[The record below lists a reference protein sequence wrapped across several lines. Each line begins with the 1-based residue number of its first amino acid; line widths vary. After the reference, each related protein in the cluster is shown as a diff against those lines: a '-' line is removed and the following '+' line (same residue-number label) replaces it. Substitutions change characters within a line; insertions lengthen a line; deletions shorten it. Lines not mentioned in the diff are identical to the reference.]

1 MGTLLAVAIGFTS
14 LTPGVAVVTV
24 GGIGVQPIIVLL
36 LVYVALLPT
45 FMTKLPLQPLLWV
58 LLTLASYAVSTAFSV
73 WPASSIK
80 ISAMQGVYLGL
91 GALGFAAIVGIT
103 AHHRAFVRGYV
114 SGAVV
119 SSIVAFGQMAYSSR
133 YGGAISFVNNTNFSL
148 VTAYGR
154 GAAFTP
160 ESSML
165 AALLIPAILCCW
177 FERQANGASLI
188 ASWQRSWA
196 VLGLLVVGLIST
208 KSTATFYLPA
218 LLLAVAA
225 FQSRSMAEFCFG
237 GIKLLVLTV
246 IAALMFLPL
255 YASRLSNNDAPA
267 SKEWR
272 QTKIETGMRIFFA
285 NPVLGAGT
293 GMVSNAEYFAPLMDI
308 PPDLSWETDP
318 PKGVDSTAVRIL
330 AETGLVGF
338 GIAYYPLVLFLR
350 RARRLAQ
357 SPAFR
362 AIGSMSLGLLFSQLF
377 ISGYRDQIIFLLP
390 SVAFAV
396 AGGVRALLARGAT
409 RRQEAIP
416 EFTLMPYPQFG
427 QRSV

>member
-1 MGTLLAVAIGFTS
+1 MVTQLAAAIGFMS
-14 LTPGVAVVTV
+14 LTPGVAVVAV
-24 GGIGVQPIIVLL
+24 EGIGVQPIIVLL
-36 LVYVALLPT
+36 VVYVALLPT
-45 FMTKLPLQPLLWV
+45 FMARLPLQPLLWA
-58 LLTLASYAVSTAFSV
+58 LLTLASYAVSTVFSV
-73 WPASSIK
+73 WPEFSIK
-80 ISAMQGVYLGL
+80 FSGIQGVYLTL
-91 GALGFAAIVGIT
+91 GALGFAAILAST
-103 AHHRAFVRGYV
+103 EHRRAFVRGYV

-119 SSIVAFGQMAYSSR
+119 SSIVAFGQMAYSSV
-133 YGGAISFVNNTNFSL
+133 YGDAISLVNNTNFSL
-148 VTAYGR
+148 VPAYGR
-154 GAAFTP
+154 GAAFAP

-196 VLGLLVVGLIST
+196 VLGLLVLGLIST
-208 KSTATFYLPA
+208 KSTATFYLPP

-225 FQSRSMAEFCFG
+225 FQSRSMADFCFG
-237 GIKLLVLTV
+237 GIKLLVPAV
-246 IAALMFLPL
+246 VAALIFLPL
-255 YASRLSNNDAPA
+255 YASRISNNDAPA

-272 QTKIETGMRIFFA
+272 QTKIETGMRIFYA
-285 NPVLGAGT
+285 NPLFGAGT
-293 GMVSNAEYFAPLMDI
+293 GMVSDANYFAPLMDI
-308 PPDLSWETDP
+308 PPNLSWETDP

-330 AETGLVGF
+330 AETGIVGF

-362 AIGSMSLGLLFSQLF
+362 AIGTMSLGLLFSQLF

-390 SVAFAV
+390 AIAFAV
-396 AGGVRALLARGAT
+396 AGGVRALLARGAI

-416 EFTLMPYPQFG
+416 EFTLMPYSQLG
-427 QRSV
+427 RRSV